1 MDDFE
6 KKESLKE
13 SNFYRREL
21 VLRRAVILSEAQ
33 IATLNPICI
42 RLKTI
47 KFNRYHMIIGF
58 ISRLAL
64 MITYTL
70 LTYHVLNII
79 IFLPKNLDQV
89 CIPYFI

>member
-1 MDDFE
+1 MAYNYQMDDFE

-47 KFNRYHMIIGF
+47 KFNRYHIKIGIDDCIHIID
-58 ISRLAL
+58 ISC
-64 MITYTL
+64 IEYTK
-70 LTYHVLNII
+70 
-79 IFLPKNLDQV
+79 FSS
-89 CIPYFI
+89 